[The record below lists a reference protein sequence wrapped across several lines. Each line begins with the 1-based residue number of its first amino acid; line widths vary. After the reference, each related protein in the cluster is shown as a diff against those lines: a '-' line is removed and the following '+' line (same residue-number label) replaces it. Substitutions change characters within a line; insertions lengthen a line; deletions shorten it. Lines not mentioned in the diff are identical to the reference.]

1 MGRLGEVYVGQHR
14 LPRCQGDWLGNS
26 VLGAEWFSGH
36 QCPEG
41 LWVLLL
47 LPSLEVSGTLDA
59 QGSADAGDHGNV
71 GGHRSCPSACK
82 FHTRALVQL
91 PPDSSGPLG
100 FGEWPLSPACRLLLF
115 ESSAGVFPLNP
126 GLEQAPSAPVLHSDM
141 CSGSSSAARPPRWQ

>member
-1 MGRLGEVYVGQHR
+1 MGYHRKAEGALLSSSGEVKGGRTPHGQAGEVSVGQHR

-71 GGHRSCPSACK
+71 GGHSWFSC
-82 FHTRALVQL
+82 L
-91 PPDSSGPLG
+91 PIPQGPLG
-100 FGEWPLSPACRLLLF
+100 L
-115 ESSAGVFPLNP
+115 V
-126 GLEQAPSAPVLHSDM
+126 
-141 CSGSSSAARPPRWQ
+141 SGSSPRLVDCFCLSPLRECSH